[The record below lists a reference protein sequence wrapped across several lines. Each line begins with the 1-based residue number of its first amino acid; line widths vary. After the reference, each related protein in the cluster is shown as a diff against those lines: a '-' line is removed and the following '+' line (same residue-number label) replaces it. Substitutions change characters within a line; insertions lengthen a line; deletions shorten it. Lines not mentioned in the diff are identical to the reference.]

1 MHHLLF
7 ASCHCTI
14 ATIYM
19 SYDSTRYSVK
29 QKGESWFMR
38 VLLSYFKYK
47 ATHAS
52 DGLLLYALV
61 LEQDSALPLWVK
73 S

>member
-1 MHHLLF
+1 
-7 ASCHCTI
+7 
-14 ATIYM
+14 
-19 SYDSTRYSVK
+19 
-29 QKGESWFMR
+29 MR

-61 LEQDSALPLWVK
+61 LEQDSALPLCVSEIVMIYGNVHENQAFK
-73 S
+73 HGTKLFIVLFTFCIEIFRP